1 MELRKNPK
9 IDLERKRNAFFNIG
23 LATSLMLVI
32 SAFEWRFYGDGGLVN
47 LGEIDDDFEEI
58 MEIPQTLQPPPPPP
72 VVVLPKI
79 VEVPDEEEIEEDV
92 KSIIDVEIN
101 EDDTFEDPIFDEP
114 LPPEI
119 VEEVLIFV
127 ESMPEPIGGMSTFY
141 KHVAKQMKYPN
152 QARRM
157 GIEGKVYVQFVI
169 DKNGKLTEVQAIKGI
184 GAGCDEEA
192 VRVIK
197 NAPDW
202 SPGKQRGQPV
212 KVRMILPVTFK
223 LG

>member
-9 IDLERKRNAFFNIG
+9 IDLERKRSVFFNIG
-23 LATSLMLVI
+23 LAISLMLVV
-32 SAFEWRFYGDGGLVN
+32 SAFEWRFQEDAICVLPEPESAFDD
-47 LGEIDDDFEEI
+47 LID
-58 MEIPQTLQPPPPPP
+58 IPATVIPPPPPP
-72 VVVLPKI
+72 VKQPILVPVPNEDQI
-79 VEVPDEEEIEEDV
+79 EEEVEV
-92 KSIIDVEIN
+92 IIDAEFEETEVI
-101 EDDTFEDPIFDEP
+101 EDPIFEEP
-114 LPPEI
+114 LPTEEPDEIFDI
-119 VEEVLIFV
+119 VETQ
-127 ESMPEPIGGMSTFY
+127 PEPMGGLSAFY
-141 KHVAKQMKYPN
+141 QHVAKQMKYPN

-169 DKNGKLTEVQAIKGI
+169 DKSGKLTNVHAIKGI

-202 SPGKQRGQPV
+202 SPGKQRGRPV
-212 KVRMILPVTFK
+212 KVRMILPITFK